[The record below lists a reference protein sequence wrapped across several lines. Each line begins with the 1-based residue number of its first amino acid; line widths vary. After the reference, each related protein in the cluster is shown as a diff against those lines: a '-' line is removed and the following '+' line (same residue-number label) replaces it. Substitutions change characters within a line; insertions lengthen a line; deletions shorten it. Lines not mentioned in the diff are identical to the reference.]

1 MKLTIYIYS
10 MCLYLIWKLF
20 KFKANSFPRGGSL
33 KKKSTERKDRRL
45 RSGNDREGSLVGRK
59 AKSPTQVGG
68 WGREKVF
75 AIFLVFTS
83 MASCSVSESCDLPP
97 GSTLSRSPTCTSLFF
112 LVEGTTTECSQ
123 KASFLYYKY
132 SKTLS
137 KCSQGILVSVHCLV
151 YFLQSLKGLR
161 PCVSMEILTIHF
173 CLTLSGLWPRLSIP
187 PLMFCFHWAWCS
199 VDMV

>member
-112 LVEGTTTECSQ
+112 LVEGTTTECSRRLLFFITSIRKLFQ
-123 KASFLYYKY
+123 SARKVFWFLSTALFIFYKASRDWDPVFPWKY
-132 SKTLS
+132 S
-137 KCSQGILVSVHCLV
+137 
-151 YFLQSLKGLR
+151 QS
-161 PCVSMEILTIHF
+161 IF
-173 CLTLSGLWPRLSIP
+173 
-187 PLMFCFHWAWCS
+187 A
-199 VDMV
+199 

>member
-83 MASCSVSESCDLPP
+83 MASCSVSESCDLPQVLHYP
-97 GSTLSRSPTCTSLFF
+97 EVQHALPFSFSWREQQLNAPRRLLFF
-112 LVEGTTTECSQ
+112 ITSIRKLFQSARKVFWFLSTALFIFY
-123 KASFLYYKY
+123 KASRDWDPVFPWKY
-132 SKTLS
+132 S
-137 KCSQGILVSVHCLV
+137 
-151 YFLQSLKGLR
+151 QS
-161 PCVSMEILTIHF
+161 IF
-173 CLTLSGLWPRLSIP
+173 
-187 PLMFCFHWAWCS
+187 A
-199 VDMV
+199 